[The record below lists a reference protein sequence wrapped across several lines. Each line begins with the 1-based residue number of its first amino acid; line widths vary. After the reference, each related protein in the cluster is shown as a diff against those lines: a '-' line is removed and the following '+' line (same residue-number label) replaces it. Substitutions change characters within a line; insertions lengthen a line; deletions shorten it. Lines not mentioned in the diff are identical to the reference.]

1 MHGSILGLMG
11 LIFSHCTL
19 KTVISRQEGNKIL
32 RTWMNTLGLQFNYCW
47 IIITAA
53 IHVFRLHISWA
64 QTKLQNSLNV
74 PNLQPLATPLLMAI
88 KPVNQFGTTV
98 QVWILSYPYYGDC
111 STAVDTMCPQFN
123 STHDLISAHQHSF
136 TATDCCPLA
145 NYHTR
150 VSTASGKLLAPR

>member
-1 MHGSILGLMG
+1 MDEYTRAAVQLLLDHHHCSYTCISFAHLMG
-11 LIFSHCTL
+11 PD
-19 KTVISRQEGNKIL
+19 Q
-32 RTWMNTLGLQFNYCW
+32 
-47 IIITAA
+47 TAELTQCA
-53 IHVFRLHISWA
+53 KPSA
-64 QTKLQNSLNV
+64 PCNSLV
-74 PNLQPLATPLLMAI
+74 EAI